1 LAGVNPLLS
10 AKPLEHKTKLE
21 MGTASISLVVVF
33 NELVPDS
40 ATMSSLKP
48 VTVTGSNVWALAK
61 EQMRKRPVQKAVNNR
76 MVANKEEIRI
86 TSKTLRQTS
95 FLKF

>member
-1 LAGVNPLLS
+1 
-10 AKPLEHKTKLE
+10 

-61 EQMRKRPVQKAVNNR
+61 EQMRIRPVQKAVNNR

-86 TSKTLRQTS
+86 ISKTLRQTS

>member
-33 NELVPDS
+33 NALVPAS

-48 VTVTGSNVWALAK
+48 VTVTGSNVWALAT
-61 EQMRKRPVQKAVNNR
+61 EQTRKRQMAVNNR

-86 TSKTLRQTS
+86 ISKTLRQTS
-95 FLKF
+95 LLK